1 MFIRSMQENL
11 FIVLA
16 KLLFKRKHCLA
27 LAYAIENNKMFVAW
41 WMNPFNIDME
51 GVAT

>member
-11 FIVLA
+11 LIVLA

-27 LAYAIENNKMFVAW
+27 LAYVTTLFHCYRKQQDVRSMVDESI
-41 WMNPFNIDME
+41 
-51 GVAT
+51 